1 MGIGSAFASGYNAGS
16 TRKQQRSFMP
26 AINSLSNIISN
37 RSRYRGRGGY
47 DRRPPGPTSEERS
60 DAFFN
65 RDKEAEKEAYARQQ
79 LEENQRREDEKQARS
94 QSLLEAQDARRQ
106 EAHEADMAA
115 KEQATAQQEQ
125 TFERAT
131 DAADRKKAYD
141 LVKQGLMMR
150 DEETIN
156 AAMQSLVPPGE
167 DVVTEGEPVDME
179 PGPGGVTDPARSFQG
194 RPTQP
199 EAPKFIF
206 DPDSEVVGVIF
217 PGQQKPTVFKNVEE
231 AFKNVVAPI
240 NPAHEKTKD
249 QIAENKATGQINM
262 DRAKLDAKVYAEAHE
277 AGRAHAM
284 EDGYFQS
291 DLFDPEIYE
300 RVKTDYIAG
309 AAGKEYPSAI
319 KARKE
324 AAEQAKQAAKEAAK
338 QKQAAEDARKEA
350 EAKKKRL
357 EEVPKDAYRGDKP
370 PPGFPEAVKGKGKY
384 ASHWFIKEG
393 DKWVPIL
400 DEEAEEDEDRTIQ
413 DSGPSFK
420 PRGVVKKRVV
430 RKKIAAQ
437 PTVVRKKMP
446 PRPQS

>member
-1 MGIGSAFASGYNAGS
+1 MGIGSAFSAGINY
-16 TRKQQRSFMP
+16 TRKQKRSLMP
-26 AINSLSNIISN
+26 AINSLSNIIAN
-37 RSRYRGRGGY
+37 RNRYRGRGGY
-47 DRRPPGPTSEERS
+47 DRGPQGPTSEERS

-65 RDKEAEKEAYARQQ
+65 RDKEAEKETYARQQ
-79 LEENQRREDEKQARS
+79 LEDAQRREDEKTTRGI
-94 QSLLEAQDARRQ
+94 SLLEAQEARRQ
-106 EAHEADMAA
+106 EAHDADMAA
-115 KEQATAQQEQ
+115 KEQAAAQQEQ

-131 DAADRKKAYD
+131 DTADRKKAYD

-150 DEETIN
+150 DAETIN

-199 EAPKFIF
+199 EAPQFIF

-277 AGRAHAM
+277 AGRQHAM

-291 DLFDPEIYE
+291 DLFDPEKYE
-300 RVKTDYIAG
+300 RVKADYIAG
-309 AAGKEYPSAI
+309 AAGKEYPSTI

-324 AAEQAKQAAKEAAK
+324 EKARATAEKARAAAQKKVEEEKQAK
-338 QKQAAEDARKEA
+338 AEE
-350 EAKKKRL
+350 KKKRL
-357 EEVPKDAYRGDKP
+357 EKIPKNAYRSDKP
-370 PPGFPEAVKGKGKY
+370 PPGFPNAKKGKGEY
-384 ASHWFIKEG
+384 ASNWYVKEG
-393 DKWVPIL
+393 DKWVIVL
-400 DEEAEEDEDRTIQ
+400 DPDAENEDMQSAGLPSKRG
-413 DSGPSFK
+413 GPSYQ
-420 PRGVVKKRVV
+420 PRGAII
-430 RKKIAAQ
+430 RKKVPSR
-437 PTVVRKKMP
+437 PTVIRKKMP
-446 PRPQS
+446 PRP